1 MSKRERKRKP
11 LPEQEPELEAS
22 TSSEEQEPKSNRRF
36 LFILFYIAVF
46 AFAIYAAITLIGLH
60 SQIAEK
66 RAELEEI
73 QGEIT
78 VQEIKND
85 EIGKMYN
92 YTDDEFADYVER
104 IARDDLDFVKSGERV
119 FVNVSGD

>member
-1 MSKRERKRKP
+1 MSKREKERTKKP
-11 LPEQEPELEAS
+11 LPEKGSQEV
-22 TSSEEQEPKSNRRF
+22 EQEPKSNRRY
-36 LFILFYIAVF
+36 LFILFYIGVF
-46 AFAIYAAITLIGLH
+46 AFAVYAVITLVGLN

-73 QGEIT
+73 QGEIR

>member
-1 MSKRERKRKP
+1 MSRKERTKKP
-11 LPEQEPELEAS
+11 LPEKTDENVG
-22 TSSEEQEPKSNRRF
+22 QEPKSNSRF
-36 LFILFYIAVF
+36 LFILLYIGVF
-46 AFAIYAAITLIGLH
+46 AFAVYAAITLIGLH

-66 RAELEEI
+66 RAELEAI

-78 VQEIKND
+78 VQEIKNE

>member
-1 MSKRERKRKP
+1 MSERERKRKKS
-11 LPEQEPELEAS
+11 LPETEPAPQAE
-22 TSSEEQEPKSNRRF
+22 EPKSNRRY
-36 LFILFYIAVF
+36 LFILLYIAVF
-46 AFAIYAAITLIGLH
+46 AFAIYAVITLVGIH

-85 EIGKMYN
+85 EMNRMYN
-92 YTDDEFADYVER
+92 YSDDEFADYIER

>member
-1 MSKRERKRKP
+1 M
-11 LPEQEPELEAS
+11 
-22 TSSEEQEPKSNRRF
+22 
-36 LFILFYIAVF
+36 F
-46 AFAIYAAITLIGLH
+46 AFAIYAVITLVGIH

-85 EIGKMYN
+85 EMNRMYN
-92 YTDDEFADYVER
+92 YSDDEFADYIER

>member
-1 MSKRERKRKP
+1 MSERERKRKKSS
-11 LPEQEPELEAS
+11 PETQPVEA
-22 TSSEEQEPKSNRRF
+22 EQEPKSNRRY
-36 LFILFYIAVF
+36 LWILLYVAVF
-46 AFAIYAAITLIGLH
+46 AFAVYAVITLVGLH

-85 EIGKMYN
+85 EMNRMYN
-92 YTDDEFADYVER
+92 YSDDEFADYIER
-104 IARDDLDFVKSGERV
+104 IARDDLDYVKSGERV

>member
-1 MSKRERKRKP
+1 MSERERRKKP
-11 LPEQEPELEAS
+11 QAEAEPETLQ
-22 TSSEEQEPKSNRRF
+22 QENTSNRRY
-36 LFILFYIAVF
+36 LFILLYIAVF
-46 AFAIYAAITLIGLH
+46 AFAIYAVITLVGLH
-60 SQIAEK
+60 AQIIEK
-66 RAELEEI
+66 RQELDEI

-85 EIGKMYN
+85 EMNKMYN
-92 YTDDEFADYVER
+92 YSDDEFADYIER

>member
-1 MSKRERKRKP
+1 MSERERKRKKSS
-11 LPEQEPELEAS
+11 PETQPVE
-22 TSSEEQEPKSNRRF
+22 TEQEPKSNRRY
-36 LFILFYIAVF
+36 LWILLYVAVF
-46 AFAIYAAITLIGLH
+46 AFAVYAVITLVGLH

-85 EIGKMYN
+85 EMNRMYN
-92 YTDDEFADYVER
+92 YSDDEFADYIER
-104 IARDDLDFVKSGERV
+104 IARDDLDYVKSGERV